1 LTPESPTKDGGW
13 CPSVAKEKVMTVQS
27 DSMIRVL
34 PYLRRYTRAL
44 TGTQERGDRYVR
56 QFIEVVLAAPELVG
70 DGDPKLETF
79 KAFHAVCE
87 GLEPAAD
94 PSEDLQGDPDL
105 QRQIAALPPL
115 DRQILLLVSLEGFSV
130 ANAAEI
136 LGIEAEEAREKLL
149 QARLDLQKDAGAK
162 VLVIEDEAVIAMD
175 IVVTVRSAG
184 HTVVGVADTEAK
196 AVALSE
202 EFRPD
207 LILADVQLKD
217 GDSGIEAVEK
227 IMRISEV
234 PVIFVTGFP
243 EAFLTGDKIEP
254 AFLLTKP
261 FDPEALTATISQA
274 LTAGRRGVPR
284 KRKAAAK
291 GTPKKRKA
299 AA

>member
-1 LTPESPTKDGGW
+1 MTLHSESM
-13 CPSVAKEKVMTVQS
+13 V
-27 DSMIRVL
+27 RVL

-56 QFIEVVLAAPELVG
+56 QFLEAVLADPELVSNESE
-70 DGDPKLETF
+70 PKHETF
-79 KAFHAVCE
+79 KAFHQICS
-87 GLEPAAD
+87 GLEPASD
-94 PSEDLQGDPDL
+94 PSDLDVDGEL
-105 QRQIAALPPL
+105 ERQIASLPAL
-115 DRQILLLVSLEGFSV
+115 DRQVLLLVSLEGFSV
-130 ANAAEI
+130 ASAADI
-136 LGIEAEEAREKLL
+136 LGIPAEEAREKLL
-149 QARLDLQKDAGAK
+149 QARLDLQKDAGAR

-227 IMRISEV
+227 IMRISQV

-243 EAFLTGDKIEP
+243 EAFLTGDKVEP

-274 LTAGRRGVPR
+274 LAVGRKAQRKSERKPAARR
-284 KRKAAAK
+284 KRAAA
-291 GTPKKRKA
+291 A
-299 AA
+299 A

>member
-1 LTPESPTKDGGW
+1 
-13 CPSVAKEKVMTVQS
+13 MTAQS
-27 DSMIRVL
+27 ESMIRVL

-56 QFIEVVLAAPELVG
+56 QFLEVVLAAPELVG
-70 DGDPKLETF
+70 EGDPKLETF
-79 KAFHAVCE
+79 KAFNEICQ
-87 GLEPAAD
+87 GLEPASD
-94 PSEDLQGDPDL
+94 PSDEAEGDGEL

-130 ANAAEI
+130 ANAADI
-136 LGIEAEEAREKLL
+136 LGISAEEAREKLL
-149 QARLDLQKDAGAK
+149 QARLDLQKDVGAK

-196 AVALSE
+196 AVALFE

-227 IMRISEV
+227 IMKFAKV

-274 LTAGRRGVPR
+274 LAVGRKGAPR
-284 KRKAAAK
+284 KRKPAAK
-291 GTPKKRKA
+291 RPSVA
-299 AA
+299 A

>member
-1 LTPESPTKDGGW
+1 MTLQAESM
-13 CPSVAKEKVMTVQS
+13 V
-27 DSMIRVL
+27 RVL

-56 QFIEVVLAAPELVG
+56 QFIEAVLAEPELVSGSG
-70 DGDPKLETF
+70 DAKLETF
-79 KAFHAVCE
+79 KAFHQVCS
-87 GLEPAAD
+87 GLEPASD
-94 PSEDLQGDPDL
+94 PSLAPEGGDEL
-105 QRQIAALPPL
+105 ERQIASLPAL

-130 ANAAEI
+130 ANAAEV
-136 LGIEAEEAREKLL
+136 LGIAADDAREKLL
-149 QARLDLQKDAGAK
+149 QARLDLQKNAGAR

-227 IMRISEV
+227 IMQISEV

-243 EAFLTGDKIEP
+243 EAFLTGDKVEP

-274 LTAGRRGVPR
+274 LAVGGKAPARSSRKPTAR
-284 KRKAAAK
+284 KRKAAA
-291 GTPKKRKA
+291 
-299 AA
+299 

>member
-1 LTPESPTKDGGW
+1 
-13 CPSVAKEKVMTVQS
+13 MTAQS
-27 DSMIRVL
+27 ESMIRVL

-56 QFIEVVLAAPELVG
+56 QFLEVVLAAPELIGEG
-70 DGDPKLETF
+70 DVKLETF
-79 KAFHAVCE
+79 KAFNEICH

-94 PSEDLQGDPDL
+94 PDDLDVDAEL
-105 QRQIAALPPL
+105 TRQIAALPPL
-115 DRQILLLVSLEGFSV
+115 DRQILLLVSLEGFPV

-136 LGIEAEEAREKLL
+136 LGISAEEAREKLL
-149 QARLDLQKDAGAK
+149 QARLDLQKDVGAK

-227 IMRISEV
+227 IMKFSKV

-274 LTAGRRGVPR
+274 LAVGRKGAPR
-284 KRKAAAK
+284 KRKPAAK
-291 GTPKKRKA
+291 RRSVA
-299 AA
+299 A

>member
-1 LTPESPTKDGGW
+1 MALH
-13 CPSVAKEKVMTVQS
+13 S
-27 DSMIRVL
+27 DSMVRVL

-56 QFIEVVLAAPELVG
+56 QFLEVVLADPELVSG
-70 DGDPKLETF
+70 GGEPKLETF
-79 KAFHAVCE
+79 RAFHQVCE
-87 GLEPAAD
+87 GLEPAAESSAEMGTD
-94 PSEDLQGDPDL
+94 DEFE
-105 QRQIAALPPL
+105 RQIAALPPL

-136 LGIEAEEAREKLL
+136 LGLTADDAREKLL
-149 QARLDLQKDAGAK
+149 QARLDLQKDAGAR

-202 EFRPD
+202 EFRPA

-243 EAFLTGDKIEP
+243 EAFLTGDKVEP
-254 AFLLTKP
+254 TFLLTKP
-261 FDPEALTATISQA
+261 FDPEALTATIGQA
-274 LTAGRRGVPR
+274 LATRARAPR
-284 KRKAAAK
+284 KASMPTRKNVARRRRVAAA
-291 GTPKKRKA
+291 
-299 AA
+299 

>member
-1 LTPESPTKDGGW
+1 MTLQAESM
-13 CPSVAKEKVMTVQS
+13 V
-27 DSMIRVL
+27 RVL

-56 QFIEVVLAAPELVG
+56 QFLEAVLADPELVSG
-70 DGDPKLETF
+70 EGDPKVETF
-79 KAFHAVCE
+79 KAFHQVCS

-94 PSEDLQGDPDL
+94 PSVTSDGDVEL
-105 QRQIAALPPL
+105 ERQIAALPAL

-130 ANAAEI
+130 GNAAEV
-136 LGIEAEEAREKLL
+136 LGIPAEQAREKLL
-149 QARLDLQKDAGAK
+149 QARLDLQKDAGAR

-243 EAFLTGDKIEP
+243 EAFLTGDKVEP
-254 AFLLTKP
+254 TFLLTKP

-274 LTAGRRGVPR
+274 LAVGGKTPGKSERKATGR
-284 KRKAAAK
+284 KRRAAA
-291 GTPKKRKA
+291 
-299 AA
+299 

>member
-1 LTPESPTKDGGW
+1 
-13 CPSVAKEKVMTVQS
+13 MTLHS
-27 DSMIRVL
+27 DSMVRVL

-56 QFIEVVLAAPELVG
+56 QFIEVVLADPELVPG
-70 DGDPKLETF
+70 KGDPKLETF
-79 KAFHAVCE
+79 RAFHQVCE
-87 GLEPAAD
+87 GLEPASD
-94 PSEDLQGDPDL
+94 PSAVPDVDGDLE
-105 QRQIAALPPL
+105 RQIASLPAL

-130 ANAAEI
+130 ANAAVI
-136 LGIEAEEAREKLL
+136 LGITAEDAREKLL
-149 QARLDLQKDAGAK
+149 QARLDLQKDAGAR

-207 LILADVQLKD
+207 LILADVQLRD

-227 IMRISEV
+227 IMRISQV

-243 EAFLTGDKIEP
+243 EAFLTGDKVEP
-254 AFLLTKP
+254 TFLLTKP
-261 FDPEALTATISQA
+261 FDPEALTATIAQA
-274 LTAGRRGVPR
+274 LATRNKAPR
-284 KRKAAAK
+284 KASVAQRKNVARRRRVAAA
-291 GTPKKRKA
+291 
-299 AA
+299 

>member
-1 LTPESPTKDGGW
+1 MALH
-13 CPSVAKEKVMTVQS
+13 S
-27 DSMIRVL
+27 DSMVRVL
-34 PYLRRYTRAL
+34 PYLRRYARAL

-56 QFIEVVLAAPELVG
+56 QFLEVVLADPELVSG
-70 DGDPKLETF
+70 GGDPKLETF
-79 KAFHAVCE
+79 RAFHQVCE
-87 GLEPAAD
+87 GLEPAAE
-94 PSEDLQGDPDL
+94 PSAEKGAGDEL
-105 QRQIAALPPL
+105 ERQIAALPAL

-136 LGIEAEEAREKLL
+136 LGLPADDVREKLL
-149 QARLDLQKDAGAK
+149 QARLDLQKDAGAR

-243 EAFLTGDKIEP
+243 EAFLTGDKVEP
-254 AFLLTKP
+254 TFLLTKP
-261 FDPEALTATISQA
+261 FDPEALTATIGQA
-274 LTAGRRGVPR
+274 LATRAKAPR
-284 KRKAAAK
+284 KASVPTRKNVARRRRVAAA
-291 GTPKKRKA
+291 
-299 AA
+299 

>member
-1 LTPESPTKDGGW
+1 MALH
-13 CPSVAKEKVMTVQS
+13 S
-27 DSMIRVL
+27 DSMVRVL

-56 QFIEVVLAAPELVG
+56 QFLEVVLADPDLVSGGG
-70 DGDPKLETF
+70 DAKLETF
-79 KAFHAVCE
+79 RAFHQVCQ
-87 GLEPAAD
+87 GLEPAAE
-94 PSEDLQGDPDL
+94 PSTTADDDDELE
-105 QRQIAALPPL
+105 RQIAALPAL
-115 DRQILLLVSLEGFSV
+115 DRQILLLVSLQGFSV
-130 ANAAEI
+130 ASAGEI
-136 LGIEAEEAREKLL
+136 LGISADEAREKLL
-149 QARLDLQKDAGAK
+149 QARLDLQKDAGAR

-243 EAFLTGDKIEP
+243 EAFLTGDKVEP
-254 AFLLTKP
+254 TFLLTKP
-261 FDPEALTATISQA
+261 FDPEALTATIGQA
-274 LTAGRRGVPR
+274 LATRQKAPR
-284 KRKAAAK
+284 KSSAPARKNVARRRRVAAA
-291 GTPKKRKA
+291 
-299 AA
+299 

>member
-1 LTPESPTKDGGW
+1 MALH
-13 CPSVAKEKVMTVQS
+13 S
-27 DSMIRVL
+27 DSMVRVL

-56 QFIEVVLAAPELVG
+56 QFLEVVLADPELVSG
-70 DGDPKLETF
+70 GGDPKLETF
-79 KAFHAVCE
+79 RAFHQVCE
-87 GLEPAAD
+87 GLEPAAE
-94 PSEDLQGDPDL
+94 PSAEMGADDELE
-105 QRQIAALPPL
+105 RQIAALPAL

-136 LGIEAEEAREKLL
+136 LGLTADDAREKLL
-149 QARLDLQKDAGAK
+149 QARLDLQKDAGAR

-243 EAFLTGDKIEP
+243 EAFLTGDKVEP
-254 AFLLTKP
+254 TFLLTKP
-261 FDPEALTATISQA
+261 FDPEALTATIGQA
-274 LTAGRRGVPR
+274 LATRAKAPHKASVPTRKNVARRRRV
-284 KRKAAAK
+284 AAA
-291 GTPKKRKA
+291 
-299 AA
+299 

>member
-1 LTPESPTKDGGW
+1 M
-13 CPSVAKEKVMTVQS
+13 V
-27 DSMIRVL
+27 RVL

-44 TGTQERGDRYVR
+44 TGTKERGDRYVR
-56 QFIEVVLAAPELVG
+56 QFLEAVLADPDLVSGEG
-70 DGDPKLETF
+70 DSKLETF
-79 KAFHAVCE
+79 KSFHQVCS
-87 GLEPAAD
+87 GLDPAAD
-94 PSEDLQGDPDL
+94 PSVAGENADLEL
-105 QRQIAALPPL
+105 ERQIAALPAL

-136 LGIEAEEAREKLL
+136 LGIAADDAREKLL
-149 QARLDLQKDAGAK
+149 QARLDLQKDAGAR

-217 GDSGIEAVEK
+217 GDSGIDAVEK

-243 EAFLTGDKIEP
+243 EAFLTGDKVEP

-274 LTAGRRGVPR
+274 LAVGGKAPRRSQGKSAR
-284 KRKAAAK
+284 RRKAAA
-291 GTPKKRKA
+291 
-299 AA
+299 

>member
-1 LTPESPTKDGGW
+1 MALH
-13 CPSVAKEKVMTVQS
+13 S
-27 DSMIRVL
+27 DSMVRVL

-56 QFIEVVLAAPELVG
+56 QFLEVVLADPELVSG
-70 DGDPKLETF
+70 GGDPKLETF
-79 KAFHAVCE
+79 RAFHQVCE
-87 GLEPAAD
+87 GLEPAAE
-94 PSEDLQGDPDL
+94 PSAEMGADDELE
-105 QRQIAALPPL
+105 RQIAALPEL

-136 LGIEAEEAREKLL
+136 LGLTADDAREKLL
-149 QARLDLQKDAGAK
+149 QARLDLQKDAGAR

-243 EAFLTGDKIEP
+243 EAFLTGDKVEP
-254 AFLLTKP
+254 TFLLTKP
-261 FDPEALTATISQA
+261 FDPEALTATIGQA
-274 LTAGRRGVPR
+274 LATRAKAPR
-284 KRKAAAK
+284 KASVPTRKNVARRRRVAAA
-291 GTPKKRKA
+291 
-299 AA
+299 

>member
-1 LTPESPTKDGGW
+1 MTLQSESM
-13 CPSVAKEKVMTVQS
+13 V
-27 DSMIRVL
+27 RVL

-56 QFIEVVLAAPELVG
+56 QFLEVVLADPELVSGEG
-70 DGDPKLETF
+70 DAKLETF
-79 KAFHAVCE
+79 KAFHQVCE
-87 GLEPAAD
+87 GLEPAAE
-94 PSEDLQGDPDL
+94 PSDELDGDGDLV
-105 QRQIAALPPL
+105 RQIASLPAL

-130 ANAAEI
+130 ASAAEI
-136 LGIEAEEAREKLL
+136 LGITAEEAREKLL
-149 QARLDLQKDAGAK
+149 QARLDVQKDAGAR

-184 HTVVGVADTEAK
+184 HTVIGVADTEAK

-217 GDSGIEAVEK
+217 GDSGIEAVEQ

-243 EAFLTGDKIEP
+243 EAFLTGDKVEP
-254 AFLLTKP
+254 TFLLTKP

-274 LTAGRRGVPR
+274 LAVGKKAARKADRKVAPRR
-284 KRKAAAK
+284 KRAAA
-291 GTPKKRKA
+291 A
-299 AA
+299 A